1 MVDFKT
7 YSFSLKG
14 LMNGRQVIAFDSKA
28 PIQGGWPNGGKYYI
42 YKHYSLY
49 VTVIA
54 AKK

>member
-1 MVDFKT
+1 
-7 YSFSLKG
+7 
-14 LMNGRQVIAFDSKA
+14 MNGRQVVAFDSEA
-28 PIQGGWPNGGKYYI
+28 PIQGGWPHSGKYYI